1 MIYKRDSFLCSEK
14 LTTTQNNGIMKK
26 MISLLFL
33 VVVTSSALAQ
43 NKYINID
50 TTFEP
55 SLELTEKIKKST
67 LKQLIVEKV
76 QKDIKTYGNG
86 VPYIENPYYARRDTK
101 PKVKK
106 IPINSNLSKVYFLED
121 FDSFVKCNSDYYNSI
136 VEAENNKREKI
147 MQNERN
153 KKWDKYL

>member
-1 MIYKRDSFLCSEK
+1 MTYKRDSFLCSEK

-43 NKYINID
+43 NNYINID

-106 IPINSNLSKVYFLED
+106 NTY
-121 FDSFVKCNSDYYNSI
+121 
-136 VEAENNKREKI
+136 
-147 MQNERN
+147 
-153 KKWDKYL
+153 